1 MLCIKWY
8 RCKVHDPRL
17 SEFYSFLKANMLKL
31 NGAETVMYVCR
42 QNEQERGSGEEFVV
56 MSAVVQKSDGWTN
69 KTSPIWW
76 KLSCLHISLPPCLC
90 VSLSFCIF
98 KKRILILLAYFP
110 KNKKNALTLET
121 APSLHSRHARKLP
134 QVVVWLE
141 EGRWELNIKKRGR
154 ERGKCL
160 TREIF
165 PNTTA
170 YFCLKDLLSSL
181 TLTVMLL

>member
-1 MLCIKWY
+1 MYVDKTNKKEEVEKSLSSC
-8 RCKVHDPRL
+8 RL
-17 SEFYSFLKANMLKL
+17 SCRRVMAEQTKRHQYDGNSLVYTSLFLHA
-31 NGAETVMYVCR
+31 
-42 QNEQERGSGEEFVV
+42 S
-56 MSAVVQKSDGWTN
+56 
-69 KTSPIWW
+69 
-76 KLSCLHISLPPCLC
+76 
-90 VSLSFCIF
+90 VSLCHSVFS
-98 KKRILILLAYFP
+98 KKESSYSWPTFQ
-110 KNKKNALTLET
+110 KTKKNALTLET